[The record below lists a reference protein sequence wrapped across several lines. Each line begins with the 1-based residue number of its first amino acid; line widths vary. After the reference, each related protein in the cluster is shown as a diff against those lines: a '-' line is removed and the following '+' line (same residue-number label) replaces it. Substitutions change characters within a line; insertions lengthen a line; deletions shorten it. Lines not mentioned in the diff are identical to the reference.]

1 LAAVALAATASA
13 TDCTVMPGCTA
24 CTDFIPNITA
34 PGAASHQIHKSFHGL
49 RRLLQPSSGEGSRG
63 GPDALEGS
71 DGPDGSD
78 GSDDVDGPSS
88 LSSPRSSSGRTSKIR
103 GHRDSFGN
111 FSGPTFAPNFTRI
124 TCTACDT
131 AGYKLDAQKGVCGE
145 CRQGYRHLLLRIYS
159 TRSWQAWSTLRVN
172 SRAISCVHVVVP
184 RKPKASCSLPLG
196 QLRSSGWLAWLQH
209 RMDVA
214 QPATCV
220 VHTLID
226 RQWVATSA

>member
-1 LAAVALAATASA
+1 MRSVILVLLAAVALAATASA

-131 AGYKLDAQKGVCGE
+131 AGYKLDAQKGVACAD
-145 CRQGYRHLLLRIYS
+145 GYVSGPLAPRPAIHGGHRNLLHGGHHGGMFCV
-159 TRSWQAWSTLRVN
+159 ACVN
-172 SRAISCVHVVVP
+172 GTSNVDHTACVKRADAAILV
-184 RKPKASCSLPLG
+184 AD
-196 QLRSSGWLAWLQH
+196 GW
-209 RMDVA
+209 
-214 QPATCV
+214 
-220 VHTLID
+220 
-226 RQWVATSA
+226 